1 MADDDEIP
9 EQIEAVSMAKNSS
22 WEVVT
27 LRGSKFSAIMEHKS
41 SLPCLKKPDT
51 HPP

>member
-22 WEVVT
+22 WEVVSR
-27 LRGSKFSAIMEHKS
+27 RGSKLWNTRVHY
-41 SLPCLKKPDT
+41 LV
-51 HPP
+51 